1 MAGKDNYRI
10 VNFRLNL
17 EKKEEKELY
26 EFLQSIDNGN
36 LKNCYGSKSGF
47 IKEILIAH
55 MHGGAGSREEN
66 AGGAVGSNVTGVVT
80 AFTDEAREELK
91 IVIKGAVQECLD
103 ALDKEAFGGF
113 IGSTDKENAVI
124 TETDR
129 AASVPQQTDDIPDD
143 AMDYLKE
150 LYG

>member
-1 MAGKDNYRI
+1 MVGKDNFKI

-26 EFLQSIDNGN
+26 DFLQSIENGN

-55 MHGGAGSREEN
+55 MHGGV
-66 AGGAVGSNVTGVVT
+66 GGMGVNGTFNRASV
-80 AFTDEAREELK
+80 DELK
-91 IVIKGAVQECLD
+91 AVV
-103 ALDKEAFGGF
+103 KEAFLECMDM
-113 IGSTDKENAVI
+113 IDKDAFKGCADTVSQEY
-124 TETDR
+124 EGL
-129 AASVPQQTDDIPDD
+129 VPRNNEPDVPKQTDDIPDD